1 MKRPPQHWRVAG
13 ASRPGRSHLRT
24 GMPCQDAHRVGIQW
38 ANGEEWLLVVAS
50 DGAGS
55 ASHAEIGSRV
65 IVDTVFD
72 VLEEQVNSPDRSPL
86 DTASLMLAAEEA
98 RQALVR
104 TAREEALNLR
114 DLAGTLLIAAVGT
127 QRAVLAQ
134 LGDGAMAYRARG
146 QWHCPIWPMHG
157 EYANTTEFLTDDG
170 AIARLQTRTLAMP
183 IDTLGVFTDGLEKL
197 VLQFDTQTVHAP
209 FFERLIP
216 VLQAAPPGTSAE
228 RDEGLGRYL
237 GNEAIGERTDDDTTL
252 VLAWR
257 PDVDFQSAP

>member
-1 MKRPPQHWRVAG
+1 
-13 ASRPGRSHLRT
+13 
-24 GMPCQDAHRVGIQW
+24 MPCQDAHRVGIQW